1 MSSTPTRCR
10 RETDEATSVRG
21 PPHKHALE
29 VSLLRFM
36 NPEMN
41 LGKRAGE
48 DERHT
53 RRQTNDR
60 QLQRRD

>member
-1 MSSTPTRCR
+1 
-10 RETDEATSVRG
+10 
-21 PPHKHALE
+21 
-29 VSLLRFM
+29 M